1 MNKSRFTFSSRFRS
15 ISCALNGIRILIS
28 TQHNAWIH
36 LFATAIIIPAGF
48 YFHLVRTEWLWII
61 LAVTSVWA
69 AEAFNTAIEYLTD
82 LASPEIHPLA
92 GKAKDVA
99 AGAVLITAMSAA
111 VIGLLSLGPHVCL
124 HFCPKTGP

>member
-1 MNKSRFTFSSRFRS
+1 MNNSPFTFSGRLRS
-15 ISCALNGIRILIS
+15 IRCALNGIRTLIA

-36 LFATAIIIPAGF
+36 LAATAIVILAGF
-48 YFHLVRTEWLWII
+48 YFHLARTEWLWII
-61 LAVTSVWA
+61 LAITSVWA

-99 AGAVLITAMSAA
+99 AGAVLITAMGAA
-111 VIGLLSLGPHVCL
+111 VIGLLIFGP
-124 HFCPKTGP
+124 HFCPYFVR